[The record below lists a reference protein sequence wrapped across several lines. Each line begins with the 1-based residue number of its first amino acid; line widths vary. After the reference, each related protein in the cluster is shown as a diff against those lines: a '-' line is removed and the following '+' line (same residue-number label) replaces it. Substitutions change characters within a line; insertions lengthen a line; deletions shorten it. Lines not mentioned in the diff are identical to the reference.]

1 MKIKKTRPSGKLK
14 KASPRAGKPIAK
26 KPSAVWDQAAQWY
39 DALVGLKGSEYQ
51 KAIIFPGASQLMD
64 LKKGDA
70 VLDLACGQGVY
81 SRYLSQRKMRVTGL
95 DTSEEMIRFARSR
108 SDSSIRFEQGD
119 AQDPEALQGKTF
131 DAVVCLLA
139 LQNIESLPPVMH
151 NVKRWL
157 KPGGRF
163 VMVVTHPCF
172 RIPRQTHWGWD
183 EQKKIQYRRV
193 DLYGTES
200 AIPILTPPFVQ
211 AKSSPSP
218 IIALCR
224 VIFRRWPGRDCVSMD
239 WKSGHLIKSANR
251 ASAPKQRTGRGRK
264 YPCLWRC
271 AQCRLQY
278 ETTTQLYIRING
290 PARIVVPREAGP
302 EGGRGSVGS
311 DRGNHSARSCRI
323 QTDSQ

>member
-1 MKIKKTRPSGKLK
+1 MKIKKTRPPGKSK
-14 KASPRAGKPIAK
+14 KTSPRTSRAGKPASK

-51 KAIIFPGASQLMD
+51 KAIIFPGAFQMMQLE
-64 LKKGDA
+64 KGNT
-70 VLDLACGQGVY
+70 VLDLACGQGVF

-119 AQDPEALQGKTF
+119 AQDTQALQGKTF

-139 LQNIESLPPVMH
+139 LQNIEFLPPVMQ

-163 VMVVTHPCF
+163 VMVTTHPCF

-193 DLYGTES
+193 DLYGSES
-200 AIPILTPPFVQ
+200 AIPLLTPPFVQ
-211 AKSSPSP
+211 AKSFTVTYHRPLQSYFQ
-218 IIALCR
+218 ALAEAGLC
-224 VIFRRWPGRDCVSMD
+224 VHGLEEWTSHKVSEPGKRA
-239 WKSGHLIKSANR
+239 KAENR
-251 ASAPKQRTGRGRK
+251 SRQEIPLFMALRA
-264 YPCLWRC
+264 
-271 AQCRLQY
+271 
-278 ETTTQLYIRING
+278 G
-290 PARIVVPREAGP
+290 PAPV
-302 EGGRGSVGS
+302 
-311 DRGNHSARSCRI
+311 
-323 QTDSQ
+323 

>member
-1 MKIKKTRPSGKLK
+1 MKQNVKTKRTRQSGKFKKT
-14 KASPRAGKPIAK
+14 SPRTGKPALK

-51 KAIIFPGASQLMD
+51 KAVIFPGALQLMQ

-81 SRYLSQRKMRVTGL
+81 SRYLSQRKMKVTGL
-95 DTSEEMIRFARSR
+95 DTSEEMIRFAQTR
-108 SDSSIRFEQGD
+108 SDPSLRFEHAD
-119 AQDPEALQGKTF
+119 AQDPQALPGKTF

-139 LQNIESLPPVMH
+139 LQNIESLLPVMR

-163 VMVVTHPCF
+163 VMVTTHPCF

-193 DLYGTES
+193 DLYGSES

-211 AKSSPSP
+211 SQSFTVTYHRSLQSYFQALTEAGLCVDGLEEWTSHKTSEPGKRAK
-218 IIALCR
+218 AE
-224 VIFRRWPGRDCVSMD
+224 
-239 WKSGHLIKSANR
+239 NR
-251 ASAPKQRTGRGRK
+251 ARQEIPLFLALR
-264 YPCLWRC
+264 
-271 AQCRLQY
+271 A
-278 ETTTQLYIRING
+278 
-290 PARIVVPREAGP
+290 VPP
-302 EGGRGSVGS
+302 S
-311 DRGNHSARSCRI
+311 N
-323 QTDSQ
+323 

>member
-1 MKIKKTRPSGKLK
+1 
-14 KASPRAGKPIAK
+14 
-26 KPSAVWDQAAQWY
+26 
-39 DALVGLKGSEYQ
+39 
-51 KAIIFPGASQLMD
+51 MD
-64 LKKGDA
+64 LKKGDG

-119 AQDPEALQGKTF
+119 AQDPQALQGKTF

-163 VMVVTHPCF
+163 VMVATHPCF

-211 AKSSPSP
+211 AKSFTVTYHRPLQSYFQ
-218 IIALCR
+218 ALAEAGLC
-224 VIFRRWPGRDCVSMD
+224 VDGLEEWTSHKISEPGKRS
-239 WKSGHLIKSANR
+239 KAENR
-251 ASAPKQRTGRGRK
+251 ARQEIPLFMALR
-264 YPCLWRC
+264 
-271 AQCRLQY
+271 A
-278 ETTTQLYIRING
+278 
-290 PARIVVPREAGP
+290 VP
-302 EGGRGSVGS
+302 SL
-311 DRGNHSARSCRI
+311 I
-323 QTDSQ
+323 

>member
-14 KASPRAGKPIAK
+14 KASPRAGKPVAK

-119 AQDPEALQGKTF
+119 AQDPQALQGKTF

-163 VMVVTHPCF
+163 VMVATHPCF

-211 AKSSPSP
+211 AKSFTVTYHRPLQSYFQ
-218 IIALCR
+218 ALAEAGLC
-224 VIFRRWPGRDCVSMD
+224 VDGLEEWTSHKISEPGKRS
-239 WKSGHLIKSANR
+239 KAENR
-251 ASAPKQRTGRGRK
+251 ARQEIPLFMALR
-264 YPCLWRC
+264 
-271 AQCRLQY
+271 A
-278 ETTTQLYIRING
+278 
-290 PARIVVPREAGP
+290 VP
-302 EGGRGSVGS
+302 SL
-311 DRGNHSARSCRI
+311 I
-323 QTDSQ
+323 

>member
-14 KASPRAGKPIAK
+14 KTSSRSGKPAAK

-64 LKKGDA
+64 LKRGDA

-163 VMVVTHPCF
+163 VMVATHPCF

-200 AIPILTPPFVQ
+200 AIPILTPPFTHADSFTVTYHRPLQSYFQ
-211 AKSSPSP
+211 ALAEAGLCVDGLEEWTSHKISEPGKRSKAENRARQEIPLFMALRAVPSP
-218 IIALCR
+218 I
-224 VIFRRWPGRDCVSMD
+224 
-239 WKSGHLIKSANR
+239 
-251 ASAPKQRTGRGRK
+251 
-264 YPCLWRC
+264 
-271 AQCRLQY
+271 
-278 ETTTQLYIRING
+278 
-290 PARIVVPREAGP
+290 
-302 EGGRGSVGS
+302 
-311 DRGNHSARSCRI
+311 
-323 QTDSQ
+323 

>member
-119 AQDPEALQGKTF
+119 AQDPEVLQGKTF

-139 LQNIESLPPVMH
+139 LQNIESLSPVMH

-163 VMVVTHPCF
+163 VMVTTHPCF

-211 AKSSPSP
+211 AKSFTVTYHRPLQSYFQALAEAGLCVDGLEEWTSHKISEPGKRSKAENRARQEIPLFMALRAVPSP
-218 IIALCR
+218 
-224 VIFRRWPGRDCVSMD
+224 D
-239 WKSGHLIKSANR
+239 
-251 ASAPKQRTGRGRK
+251 
-264 YPCLWRC
+264 
-271 AQCRLQY
+271 
-278 ETTTQLYIRING
+278 
-290 PARIVVPREAGP
+290 
-302 EGGRGSVGS
+302 
-311 DRGNHSARSCRI
+311 
-323 QTDSQ
+323 

>member
-211 AKSSPSP
+211 AKSFTVTYHRPLQSYFQALAGAGLCVDGLEEWTSHKISEPGKRSKAENRARQEIPLFMALRAVPSP
-218 IIALCR
+218 I
-224 VIFRRWPGRDCVSMD
+224 
-239 WKSGHLIKSANR
+239 
-251 ASAPKQRTGRGRK
+251 
-264 YPCLWRC
+264 
-271 AQCRLQY
+271 
-278 ETTTQLYIRING
+278 
-290 PARIVVPREAGP
+290 
-302 EGGRGSVGS
+302 
-311 DRGNHSARSCRI
+311 
-323 QTDSQ
+323 

>member
-1 MKIKKTRPSGKLK
+1 MKIKKTRTPGKMK
-14 KASPRAGKPIAK
+14 KTSSRPGKPAGK

-51 KAIIFPGASQLMD
+51 KAIIFPGASQMMN
-64 LKKGDA
+64 LKKGDT

-119 AQDPEALQGKTF
+119 AQDPQALQGKTF

-139 LQNIESLPPVMH
+139 LQNIESLSPVMH

-163 VMVVTHPCF
+163 VMVTTHPCF

-200 AIPILTPPFVQ
+200 AIPILTPPFTHADSFTVTYHRPLQSYFQ
-211 AKSSPSP
+211 AL
-218 IIALCR
+218 AEAGLC
-224 VIFRRWPGRDCVSMD
+224 VDGLEEWTSHKISEPGKRA
-239 WKSGHLIKSANR
+239 KAENR
-251 ASAPKQRTGRGRK
+251 ARQEIPLFMALR
-264 YPCLWRC
+264 
-271 AQCRLQY
+271 A
-278 ETTTQLYIRING
+278 
-290 PARIVVPREAGP
+290 VPMP
-302 EGGRGSVGS
+302 V
-311 DRGNHSARSCRI
+311 
-323 QTDSQ
+323 